1 MLNQVNDM
9 EIKKDKTVIITGKK
23 ICLVA
28 GIVVGFCGIYW
39 LYKALFFDDT
49 ELANVVE
56 FRHCVVPHS
65 FCSETIIWI
74 I

>member
-49 ELANVVE
+49 ELA
-56 FRHCVVPHS
+56 PMLSS
-65 FCSETIIWI
+65 FAISLFLTLFAQKR
-74 I
+74 